1 MDTKHYIVIAGFLA
15 SFAALIGG
23 LPSWEAATSPLFAS
37 GVIGAIA
44 AAIGAF
50 YVEPPK

>member
-1 MDTKHYIVIAGFLA
+1 MDTKHYVVIAAFLT

-23 LPSWEAATSPLFAS
+23 LPSWGAATSPLFVS
-37 GVIGAIA
+37 GIIGAIA

-50 YVEPPK
+50 YTEPPK